1 MSLNNKRTLSLIFSF
16 LNEEEV
22 LQELINRVEK
32 SMSEVNYDY
41 ELIFV
46 NDASTDKSLSILE
59 ENRKRNQR
67 IKIINMSRRFGITP
81 CVIAGYKHAVGD
93 AVVHMDS
100 DLQDPP
106 EILPK
111 LIKKWEEGY
120 DVVHTVRTKRKGE
133 NFFKMFVTKIAYK
146 IIAAVSSIKILENS
160 GDFKLISRKALE
172 SILKLDEDEPLLRG
186 LPAWVGYKQTKVYY
200 ERDARFAGK
209 SHVPFLSSS
218 KPRKEFIRGITSFSS
233 VPLYISL
240 YLGFLVSFGSIIYML
255 YIIVQKQF
263 FGMQNTEWSSL
274 MIAILMLGGLILF
287 AIGIQG
293 IYLGMVHQSLKNR
306 PKYIIE
312 SKKGFTNNT
321 TNEN

>member
-1 MSLNNKRTLSLIFSF
+1 MNVNSKKTLSLIFSF
-16 LNEEEV
+16 LNEELV
-22 LQELINRVEK
+22 LQELINKVEK
-32 SMSEVNYDY
+32 ALGKVNYEY

-81 CVIAGYKHAVGD
+81 CVIAGYRHSIGD
-93 AVVHMDS
+93 AVIHMDS

-106 EILPK
+106 EIISK
-111 LIKKWEEGY
+111 LIKKWEEGS

-133 NFFKMFVTKIAYK
+133 NFVKMFVTKIAYK
-146 IIAAVSSIKILENS
+146 VIASVSDIKILENS
-160 GDFKLISRKALE
+160 GDFKLISRRALE

-186 LPAWVGYKQTKVYY
+186 LPAWVGYHQSKVYY
-200 ERDARFAGK
+200 ERNARYAGE
-209 SHVPFLSSS
+209 SHIPFLSSS

-240 YLGFLVSFGSIIYML
+240 YVGFLVAFVSLVYML
-255 YIIVQKQF
+255 YIVVQKNF
-263 FGMQNTEWSSL
+263 FGMENTEWSSL
-274 MIAILMLGGLILF
+274 MIAVLMLGGLILF

-293 IYLGMVHQSLKNR
+293 MYLGMIHQALKNR

-312 SKKGFTNNT
+312 SKKGFANNT
-321 TNEN
+321 TNED